1 MKYKIEISNELQDLI
16 PIFKEETEKNL
27 NLLKEAI
34 YNKDFEKIQFISHKI
49 KGSCGSY
56 GFDKVSKLAKQ
67 IEENSKTIKSIEE
80 INKIF
85 NELLDYF
92 NNVEIIFVNKHL

>member
-49 KGSCGSY
+49 KGSSGSY
-56 GFDKVSKLAKQ
+56 GFDKISKLAKQ